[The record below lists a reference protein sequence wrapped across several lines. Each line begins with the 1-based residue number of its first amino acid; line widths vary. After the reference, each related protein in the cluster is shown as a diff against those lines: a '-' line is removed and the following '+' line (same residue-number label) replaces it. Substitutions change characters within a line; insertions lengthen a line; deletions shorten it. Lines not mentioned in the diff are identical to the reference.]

1 MKKEKKINNLKF
13 ALSFTLS
20 SIAPN
25 IKKKPQESKNIFNS
39 KLVEKNSI
47 FVISNTL
54 SNKKIKKNNVKIKIP
69 PAEDVFRS

>member
-1 MKKEKKINNLKF
+1 MKKVKKINNLKF
-13 ALSFTLS
+13 DLNFPLS

-25 IKKKPQESKNIFNS
+25 IKKNPQESKNIFNS

-54 SNKKIKKNNVKIKIP
+54 SNKKIKKTM
-69 PAEDVFRS
+69 